1 MIYFWHHVRALSKR
15 EQRAAV
21 RAAHGMGQARGD
33 LLEHCWGG
41 SRCFGNLG
49 IQFANSEP
57 SRNTETESSV
67 STASR

>member
-49 IQFANSEP
+49 IQ
-57 SRNTETESSV
+57 SRQLRALSKYGNRE
-67 STASR
+67 